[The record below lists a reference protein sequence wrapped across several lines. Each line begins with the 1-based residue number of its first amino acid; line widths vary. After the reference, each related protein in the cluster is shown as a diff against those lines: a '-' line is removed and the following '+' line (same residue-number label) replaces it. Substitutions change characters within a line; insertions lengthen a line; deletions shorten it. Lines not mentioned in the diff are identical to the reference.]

1 MKKEQETIFLNALEL
16 NQEKLFRICSIYSKD
31 DDDAKDLFQE
41 VLVNVWRSMSTFKG
55 NSAIGTW
62 MFRVALNVCLR
73 FKSKHTKNQ
82 NRFIKLDSITI
93 TNFGAEE
100 NNEVENE
107 KLDSLRIC
115 VKELNEGDKAIVALY
130 LEGIAYKEI
139 SSILGLS
146 ENHIAVKV
154 KRIKAKLLNCIN
166 KNYDRG

>member
-1 MKKEQETIFLNALEL
+1 MKKEQETIFLNALEQ

-31 DDDAKDLFQE
+31 DEDSKDLFQE
-41 VLVNVWRSMSTFKG
+41 VLVHIWRSMSTFKA
-55 NSAIGTW
+55 NSTIGTW

-93 TNFGAEE
+93 ANFGTEE
-100 NNEVENE
+100 NSEVENE
-107 KLDSLRIC
+107 KLDSLRKC

-146 ENHIAVKV
+146 ENHIAVKI
-154 KRIKAKLLNCIN
+154 KRIKLKLLNCIN
-166 KNYDRG
+166 RRL

>member
-1 MKKEQETIFLNALEL
+1 MKKELETIFLNALEQ

-31 DDDAKDLFQE
+31 DEDAKDLFQE
-41 VLVNVWRSMSTFKG
+41 VLVHVWRSMSTFKG

-82 NRFIKLDSITI
+82 NRFIKLNSITI
-93 TNFGAEE
+93 ANFGIEE
-100 NNEVENE
+100 NSEVENE
-107 KLDSLRIC
+107 KLDSLRRC

-146 ENHIAVKV
+146 ENHIAVKI
-154 KRIKAKLLNCIN
+154 KRIKLKLLNCIN
-166 KNYDRG
+166 RRL